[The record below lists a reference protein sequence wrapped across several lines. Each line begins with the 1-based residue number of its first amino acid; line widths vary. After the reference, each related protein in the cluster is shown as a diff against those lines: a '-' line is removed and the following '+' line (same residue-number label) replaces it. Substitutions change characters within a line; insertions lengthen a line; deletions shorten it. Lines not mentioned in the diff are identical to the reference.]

1 MVLAL
6 ATAIVAADASSGD
19 GFPAPTLHDFFPD
32 QLLFEGTPFAVTR
45 LTVLMLTMTT
55 VLAVIVL
62 LAFRKPKVVPTGLQN
77 VVEYAITGMDKAIT
91 GEVLGAKGRPFAPLM
106 MAMFFFI
113 LFMNVTGIIPLMNL
127 PVTSVIGLPIVLAL
141 VSYVVFNWVGIAK
154 HGFGKYFKLNVAPP
168 GIPVLLYVLVIPI
181 EFVSTFLLRP
191 FTLAIRLM
199 ANMMS
204 GHLLLVLF
212 YSATS
217 YFLLEVS
224 GIAKSVAV
232 VSYAAGF
239 AFTLFELL
247 VIFLQAYIFTLLTAV
262 YIDGALSDSH

>member
-6 ATAIVAADASSGD
+6 ATAIVAADSSGD
-19 GFPAPTLHDFFPD
+19 GFPVPTLHDFFPD
-32 QLLFEGTPFAVTR
+32 PLLFEGTPFAVTR
-45 LTVLMLTMTT
+45 ITVLMLLMTT
-55 VLAVIVL
+55 VLSVIVL
-62 LAFRKPKVVPTGLQN
+62 LAFRKPTVVPTGLQN
-77 VVEYAITGMDKAIT
+77 VVEYAITGMDKAVT
-91 GEVLGAKGRPFAPLM
+91 GEVLGAKGKKYSSLL

-113 LFMNVTGIIPLMNL
+113 IFMNVTGILPFMHI
-127 PVTSVIGLPIVLAL
+127 PVTSVMGLPLILAL
-141 VSYVVFNWVGIAK
+141 ISYVVFNWAGIAK
-154 HGFGKYFKLNVAPP
+154 HGFGNYIKLNVAPP
-168 GIPVLLYVLVIPI
+168 GIPAPLYILVIPI

-191 FTLAIRLM
+191 FTLAVRLM

-224 GIAKSVAV
+224 GIGKSVAL
-232 VSYAAGF
+232 VSYSAGL
-239 AFTLFELL
+239 AFTFFELL

-262 YIDGALSDSH
+262 YLDGALSDSH